1 MTRYVFDTNQ
11 IVSAGTG
18 WLDNG
23 LPNPDPVCARRLLV
37 HVAKNETGLY
47 CGKMVGEYLEKLIDR
62 KHPPERVSR
71 FIQYLLGAFER
82 VEIVTGKATHP
93 PSDPDD
99 EIFVLCAVD
108 GNAHYLISHDD
119 ALLNIAPHY
128 STFLICGAEQETQ
141 RLGI

>member
-11 IVSAGTG
+11 IVAAGTG
-18 WLDNG
+18 WLDQ
-23 LPNPDPVCARRLLV
+23 PPPTPDPVCARRLLI
-37 HVAKNETGLY
+37 HVAKTATGLY

-62 KHPPERVSR
+62 KHPPERAAR

-82 VEIVTGKATHP
+82 VEIVTQQARHP

-99 EIFVLCAVD
+99 EIFVLCAID
-108 GNAHYLISHDD
+108 GQAHYLISHD
-119 ALLNIAPHY
+119 ASLLDVAQHY
-128 STFLICGAEQETQ
+128 QTFVICRAEQETS